1 VCGGGFGLQLFLGQ
15 AGCRA
20 RVGQPPGSQ
29 RPSSGIRSNNFN
41 YPEPGRRSCHVLPAW
56 PDDRPCVERHS
67 LHSSAFVLRPQCEI
81 LLIPANGQGK
91 QTNFIYFLIK
101 LYLLLALILFPV
113 QDCFVPF
120 SFSFCLHFGLYAN
133 VGVRVCACACVCVCP
148 CPTMVA
154 SVSAGPK
161 KIFQIASKMAN
172 SNIAN
177 GHRKQ
182 RLAKARKNE
191 TETANRIFVQNF
203 FQFCGSHEICLICLR
218 TCVSF
223 LPSFGVRILITSV
236 INFILLLF
244 FY

>member
-1 VCGGGFGLQLFLGQ
+1 MLVF
-15 AGCRA
+15 
-20 RVGQPPGSQ
+20 V
-29 RPSSGIRSNNFN
+29 
-41 YPEPGRRSCHVLPAW
+41 
-56 PDDRPCVERHS
+56 
-67 LHSSAFVLRPQCEI
+67 FVLVLVFVFVHVQQWSLPF
-81 LLIPANGQGK
+81 P
-91 QTNFIYFLIK
+91 
-101 LYLLLALILFPV
+101 LA
-113 QDCFVPF
+113 
-120 SFSFCLHFGLYAN
+120 
-133 VGVRVCACACVCVCP
+133 R
-148 CPTMVA
+148 
-154 SVSAGPK
+154 K